1 MKAKTYFIT
10 GGLGFIGAHFVH
22 YLHQHEPEAKI
33 VVLDKFTY
41 AAKPERIADLVTQGN
56 AILEEVDIAE
66 EKKIDALFQ
75 HHQPHIVLNFAAE
88 SHVDNSIAGPAVFL
102 ETNVKGTFTLLAAAR
117 KLWMEESNSLKE
129 EFKSACFYQISTDE
143 VFGSLGKEG
152 AFNEKSNYAPNSPYS
167 ASKAAADHWVRS
179 FHHTYGLP
187 TLVSYCSN
195 NFGPHQ
201 HNEKL
206 LPTIVRNALAGKS
219 IPIYGSG
226 ENVRDWLFVEDHC
239 AAIVSI
245 LAKGKRGETY
255 AIGGNN
261 EYSNIALCRKL
272 LSLLD
277 SIRPRQDGGAY
288 ESQIDFVPDR
298 LGHDYRYAIDATKI
312 KTELGW
318 EPKVSFEKALELTL
332 RHYLEVYLSDDNA

>member
-1 MKAKTYFIT
+1 MKEKTFFVT

-22 YLHQHEPEAKI
+22 YLHQHEFGAKI
-33 VVLDKFTY
+33 VVLDKITY
-41 AAKPERIADLVTQGN
+41 AANLDRMADLVTHGN
-56 AILEEVDIAE
+56 VILEEVDIAD
-66 EKKIDALFQ
+66 EKKINTLFQ
-75 HHQPHIVLNFAAE
+75 KHQPHVVLNFAAE

-102 ETNVKGTFTLLAAAR
+102 ETNVKGTFTLLVAAR
-117 KLWMEESNSLKE
+117 RLWMEESNSLKE
-129 EFKSACFYQISTDE
+129 EFKTACFYQISTDE
-143 VFGSLGKEG
+143 VFGSLEKEG
-152 AFNEKSNYAPNSPYS
+152 KFNELSNYAPNSPYS

-179 FHHTYGLP
+179 YHHTYGLP
-187 TLVSYCSN
+187 TVLSYCSN

-201 HNEKL
+201 HSEKL
-206 LPTIVRNALAGKS
+206 LPTIVRNALDGRP
-219 IPIYGSG
+219 IPIYGNG

-239 AAIVSI
+239 AAITLI
-245 LAKGKRGETY
+245 LEKGKRGETY

-261 EYSNIALCRKL
+261 EYSNIDLCRKL

-277 SIRPRQDGGAY
+277 TISPRKDGGTY
-288 ESQIDFVPDR
+288 NSQIDFVTDR

-332 RHYLEVYLSDDNA
+332 RHYLEVYLKDNKA